1 MSHIMLI
8 GIQWSGKGTQARKIL
23 DYSDSYTLFE
33 MGGEL
38 RKFIEE
44 DTPDAR
50 EAKSYMDQWLK
61 VPTSA
66 VVKMAENFIAKNS
79 GKKIILDGVI
89 RSKDQND
96 ALASLFGDFQVIYFE
111 LSEDTA
117 VERLCGRRID
127 PVTQETF
134 PASFTGETNPKT
146 GNKLVTRAD
155 DTPEAIRKRIAWSI
169 ADTLPLIN
177 IWESLGH
184 QVYRINADQS
194 EDAIFWEIQKILQK

>member
-1 MSHIMLI
+1 MPHIMLI

>member
-1 MSHIMLI
+1 
-8 GIQWSGKGTQARKIL
+8 
-23 DYSDSYTLFE
+23 
-33 MGGEL
+33 
-38 RKFIEE
+38 
-44 DTPDAR
+44 
-50 EAKSYMDQWLK
+50 
-61 VPTSA
+61 
-66 VVKMAENFIAKNS
+66 MAENFIAKNS

-194 EDAIFWEIQKILQK
+194 EDAIF